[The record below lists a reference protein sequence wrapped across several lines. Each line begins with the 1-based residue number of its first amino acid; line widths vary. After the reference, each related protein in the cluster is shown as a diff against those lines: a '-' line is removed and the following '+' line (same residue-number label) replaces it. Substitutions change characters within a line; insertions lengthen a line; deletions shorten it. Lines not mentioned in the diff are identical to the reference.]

1 MDIEITALTK
11 TYRGGVHA
19 LSGIDLQ
26 IPTGMF
32 GLLGTN
38 GAGKT
43 TLMRILAG
51 VLPAFLVDPTPAGEA
66 QAVRVADLAAW
77 KDSAALVVA
86 TRARLPITAS
96 EDPTV
101 AARSNGVELCGATT
115 SSQRQVSSAGTLPYI
130 PVATTSGSPSSAGQ
144 RVVSAWEI
152 CVAPTARTT
161 PVPSDQAAR
170 DRERRSARPS
180 AIPTSR

>member
-51 VLPAFLVDPTPAGEA
+51 VLPA
-66 QAVRVADLAAW
+66 
-77 KDSAALVVA
+77 
-86 TRARLPITAS
+86 
-96 EDPTV
+96 
-101 AARSNGVELCGATT
+101 
-115 SSQRQVSSAGTLPYI
+115 
-130 PVATTSGSPSSAGQ
+130 TSG
-144 RVVSAWEI
+144 RVLWMNMHMPIGTAICDARVMKSGLRVS
-152 CVAPTARTT
+152 
-161 PVPSDQAAR
+161 PVPC
-170 DRERRSARPS
+170 RP
-180 AIPTSR
+180 PV

>member
-1 MDIEITALTK
+1 VSRCWSVSPSSSCSSANCCSPAAVPAPELAWRKPTMDIEITTLTK

-51 VLPAFLVDPTPAGEA
+51 VLPATSGRVLVGGH
-66 QAVRVADLAAW
+66 DLATPDGRTAV
-77 KDSAALVVA
+77 KQALGY
-86 TRARLPITAS
+86 LPQ
-96 EDPTV
+96 EL
-101 AARSNGVELCGATT
+101 GV
-115 SSQRQVSSAGTLPYI
+115 
-130 PVATTSGSPSSAGQ
+130 
-144 RVVSAWEI
+144 
-152 CVAPTARTT
+152 
-161 PVPSDQAAR
+161 
-170 DRERRSARPS
+170 
-180 AIPTSR
+180 